1 MFTSIMSKKLLISIV
16 DDNHCFRKALEAL
29 MISMGYN
36 VAAFESAE
44 DYLVSDCVAQ
54 TSCLISDWQMPG
66 MSGADLQDRLI
77 AEGHRIPVIFVT
89 AGCTEMVRTRM
100 LNAGALTVLPK
111 PFDVRVLIEYL
122 NKAPGAPDRSS

>member
-36 VAAFESAE
+36 IAAFESAE

-77 AEGHRIPVIFVT
+77 GEGR
-89 AGCTEMVRTRM
+89 GCPA
-100 LNAGALTVLPK
+100 NC
-111 PFDVRVLIEYL
+111 
-122 NKAPGAPDRSS
+122 